1 MRCTVHTINPLL
13 ARTVHVGPYLGG
25 SMRITFAWPGRR
37 AIRLVT
43 VAALA
48 GGIPALAAASSSAAS
63 SITPFVNCVAQNPAL
78 GIDVAY
84 FGYDDTES
92 QSTNLDVGDYN
103 EFIPG
108 NQDQGQPTD
117 FTPGAS
123 PIVATVEF
131 DPTITPSVTWALDGN
146 QAQATAD
153 SPVCTDT
160 VTSPASALTDTG
172 ATLNGVVTPG
182 GEDTTYEFVYGTSAT
197 SLSTDT
203 AVTDAGSA
211 AQGTLVQATLG
222 NLSPSTTY
230 YYRLDSTNASY
241 SAPGRSAQLHHP
253 GRARHPAAADDLR
266 PHDHDDRTA
275 RRDRRQA
282 VLGHTDRDRRHRPG
296 NLVDHPRPAAVRPQP
311 ARLHRHDHR
320 HPAQSVAVRRVDH
333 G

>member
-1 MRCTVHTINPLL
+1 
-13 ARTVHVGPYLGG
+13 
-25 SMRITFAWPGRR
+25 MRITFAWPGRR

-241 SAPGRSAQLHHP
+241 SAQGGVLSFTT
-253 GRARHPAAADDLR
+253 PAAPVTPPPPTTSGLTITTTALPAATVGKR
-266 PHDHDDRTA
+266 YSATLTATGGTGPETWSIIQGRLPSGLSLHASTGTITGTPHRAWPSVVWITVEV
-275 RRDRRQA
+275 RDYTVKGCPGA
-282 VLGHTDRDRRHRPG
+282 VLTIALTLRG
-296 NLVDHPRPAAVRPQP
+296 
-311 ARLHRHDHR
+311 
-320 HPAQSVAVRRVDH
+320 
-333 G
+333 